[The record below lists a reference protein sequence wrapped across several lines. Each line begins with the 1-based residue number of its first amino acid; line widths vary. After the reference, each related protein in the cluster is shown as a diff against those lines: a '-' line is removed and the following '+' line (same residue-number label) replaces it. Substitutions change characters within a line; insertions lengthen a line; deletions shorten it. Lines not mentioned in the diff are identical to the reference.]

1 MPSKFKKVLD
11 DLNLVKG
18 NINLTNEMIDASR
31 PGQET
36 KENELIKELVSTL
49 KGMEENL
56 IKLITTI
63 ENDEVMNITL
73 LINDDLHKTFSRF
86 KKACKGSKPEPFVPA
101 ESTPEGSMIDPTHVY
116 MTPEQKQKGASQPAS

>member
-1 MPSKFKKVLD
+1 ML
-11 DLNLVKG
+11 
-18 NINLTNEMIDASR
+18 DASK

-36 KENELIKELVSTL
+36 KDNELIGELVSTL

-101 ESTPEGSMIDPTHVY
+101 ESTPEGSMINPTHVY
-116 MTPEQKQKGASQPAS
+116 MTPEQKQKGEINQVKQSAPGDLLDMMANVAINDPAKPQ